1 MRGLAP
7 LAIKPGSA
15 LLRLLTAS
23 LRNTLQDEAGLFDPS
38 RTSPLILAIWHNRIL
53 CAPALF
59 EFYGKRRRKLTVLTS
74 PSRDGSLLAGMA
86 NAFGLDAVRGSSSKN
101 GPQSLRQ
108 LKALLDNGHDIVIS
122 PDGPRGPLYS
132 IAPGILFLSK
142 SLKVPIAPTSVS
154 FSKYRELK
162 TWDKFRVPHPFT
174 TCLLRIH
181 EPRFFSEENSALTVD
196 SDSLSTLRSA
206 LDGNTMPKP

>member
-181 EPRFFSEENSALTVD
+181 EPRFFGEENSALTVD

>member
-101 GPQSLRQ
+101 GSQSLRQ
-108 LKALLDNGHDIVIS
+108 LKALVDNGHDIVIS

-142 SLKVPIAPTSVS
+142 SLKVPIAPISVS
-154 FSKYRELK
+154 FPKYCELK

-181 EPRFFSEENSALTVD
+181 EPRFFAEENSALTVD